1 MEMKN
6 FGTAYTIRLIKR
18 FIEEKMMSSLK
29 TVILNIFI
37 RKLSLNLD
45 LTPFLEKY
53 KRGDI
58 KDIRYA
64 WSEPQIDNDPIE
76 EVTNDNRSDG
86 DDEDYLKT
94 MRMKNKNHN

>member
-1 MEMKN
+1 MEMNN
-6 FGTAYTIRLIKR
+6 FGTAYTIPLIKR

-45 LTPFLEKY
+45 LTPFLKKY
-53 KRGDI
+53 KKGDI
-58 KDIRYA
+58 KDIWYA

-76 EVTNDNRSDG
+76 
-86 DDEDYLKT
+86 
-94 MRMKNKNHN
+94 